1 MGKKKTGRLKLIVDT
16 REQKPL
22 EFNEDVFDEVV
33 REGVPV
39 ADYWAELD
47 GVQLPLVFERKGMGD
62 LFGTMTKGYQR
73 FKREIERGKEH
84 KLQIVLLIEGS
95 MRDVA
100 AGYKHSKFEGK
111 SMLKKLA
118 MLRVRYD
125 LEWHCFNDRAE
136 MAKFIE
142 LHFDAVRRNFS
153 KRGKS

>member
-1 MGKKKTGRLKLIVDT
+1 MGKRKKSSKGRLRLIVDT

-22 EFNEDVFDEVV
+22 EFEEGDVFDEVV

-47 GVQLPLVFERKGMGD
+47 GIQLPLVFERKAMGD

-100 AGYKHSKFEGK
+100 KGYKHSKFEGK
-111 SMLKKLA
+111 SKSGSNLKRWEKEKWVDT
-118 MLRVRYD
+118 RT
-125 LEWHCFNDRAE
+125 
-136 MAKFIE
+136 
-142 LHFDAVRRNFS
+142 
-153 KRGKS
+153 GKAC